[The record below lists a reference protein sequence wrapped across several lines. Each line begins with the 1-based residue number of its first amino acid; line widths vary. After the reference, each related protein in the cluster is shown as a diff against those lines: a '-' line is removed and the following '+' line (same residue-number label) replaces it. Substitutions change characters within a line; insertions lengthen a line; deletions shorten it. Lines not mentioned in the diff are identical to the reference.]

1 MLPSNVDNN
10 RTSPSVDELWA
21 YFDRIFCI
29 SLEDRPDRRQSAL
42 DQFRKIGLADRV
54 EFVIVN
60 KHPTNSEQG
69 IFESHMR
76 CIRMGIKAAA
86 QTILIFEDDVVF
98 DRFNTCVLE
107 ECIRF
112 LSSEISWNIFFLGC
126 LADASQKTEYG
137 SVLKVRYRGLSHAYV
152 IDRNFAE
159 SLTGQIWNNTPFD
172 TMLRKLSPHYYAV
185 YPAFAFQS
193 NARTDN
199 MRLLK
204 RDRMRRLFGGL
215 KRIQKLNEW
224 YLRHRSVVIGIH
236 IFLILILLILVAAY

>member
-1 MLPSNVDNN
+1 MLPSNVDKT
-10 RTSPSVDELWA
+10 RISPSAAELWA
-21 YFDRIFCI
+21 YFDRVFCI
-29 SLEDRPDRRQSAL
+29 SLEDRADRRQSAR

-107 ECIRF
+107 ESIRF
-112 LSSEISWNIFFLGC
+112 LSSNSKWKLFFFGC
-126 LADASQKTEYG
+126 LADSSQKTKNRF
-137 SVLKVRYRGLSHAYV
+137 VLQIRYRSLAHAYV
-152 IDRNFAE
+152 IQRRFAE
-159 SLTGQIWNNTPFD
+159 SLVKQSWQHTPYD
-172 TMLRKLSPHYYAV
+172 TMLQAQSAQYYVA

-193 NARTDN
+193 NTRTDN
-199 MRLLK
+199 TRFLM

-215 KRIQKLNEW
+215 ERIQKLNEW